1 MAESV
6 SRKRRGLPVLL
17 LAAPAFVAIWS
28 GWVELGRM
36 TGFGPVNPLPG
47 IADDFSIDT
56 AITLPI
62 GVETYAAYAMYVWL
76 AMNVTPRARQFAKVS
91 AIGALVLGAA
101 GQLAYHLLAEAGY
114 DKAPWQ
120 ITALVA
126 CLPVAVLGMGAA
138 LAHLVAE
145 VPDVDGPSVLD
156 VLADRDEAAPV
167 VDGNP
172 QVEVETSPFDDLEGL
187 PPVGSRRL
195 EQKTLTPLGVQ
206 IARGQGVDRPEW
218 SEAVNDS
225 VNRLLE
231 TQEQIKETLSF
242 PVTSLGRQEDYV
254 LAPPPLPAAETVT
267 MDRPRIATGTR
278 AEFLR
283 REALPVKE
291 RMTAQEIMKLDQCS
305 QRSAESKMYRWR
317 KATKGKGS
325 RSE

>member
-1 MAESV
+1 MAEPV

-138 LAHLVAE
+138 LAHLIAE

-156 VLADRDEAAPV
+156 VLAERDEGAPV

-195 EQKTLTPLGVQ
+195 EQTTLTPLGVQ
-206 IARGQGVDRPEW
+206 IAREQGVDRL
-218 SEAVNDS
+218 EAVNDS

-231 TQEQIKETLSF
+231 NQERIQEVPSF
-242 PVTSLGRQEDYV
+242 PVRSLGRQEDYV
-254 LAPPPLPAAETVT
+254 LVPPPLPAAETAT
-267 MDRPRIATGTR
+267 LERPRIATGTR